1 MAQLKLEVIIENAQ
15 AAASLGE
22 VKKQLRALKDAMLT
36 VGEDSDEFKK
46 LATAAAQLKD
56 KVGEANEKID
66 AMNPDKFKGLSQMAS
81 GAATGIQ
88 LVTSSM
94 ALLGVESED
103 AQKMMMKVQAA
114 MAFSQA
120 INDIDKVKKGFMA
133 LNDVIKAN
141 PIIAI
146 TTALIALSVAVYKV
160 WSAQQDANS
169 ELAIAT
175 REYEKQQKATAEL
188 SREYEREISLL
199 TAQGASTEEII
210 AIKRKLIEV
219 QMAEISKS
227 NAMHEKALQEI
238 DDNDNLWESLI
249 KVSAA
254 INGGTQAQ
262 INADLVI
269 AQNKK
274 ERKAEELTALE
285 EQKQALKNL
294 QNEIKIL
301 DAEEETAVKKKGEDA
316 VKLYNER
323 KAIKDQELLDDE
335 KFFNDQLLIIEAEM
349 KAAED
354 AEIARTEMLSAHD
367 QHRLAMYNA
376 DKSAKMKARAQLDA
390 AEKKSDEA
398 KLKRE
403 QMINQFRID
412 AAKSALGTIGELFK
426 DNAKVQKAVGA
437 ATTLIDTYASAQ
449 AAFRAASASPI
460 TIANPAY
467 PFIAAG
473 LAVAAG
479 LARVAAILRVDT
491 SGGSVSATSGGA
503 AGGGGGGGSLQT
515 SSQPNISSGT
525 QPTTLLT
532 EQGTVANQQTNQGNM
547 YVSVTEIRETSNTVQ
562 AIEERSRF

>member
-56 KVGEANEKID
+56 KVGEANEKIE
-66 AMNPDKFKGLSQMAS
+66 AMNPDKFKGLSTMAK

-88 LVTSSM
+88 LVTSGM

-103 AQKMMMKVQAA
+103 TQKMMMKVQAA

-120 INDIDKVKKGFMA
+120 INQIDDLKKGFKE
-133 LNDVIKAN
+133 LGDTIRAN
-141 PIIAI
+141 PIVAFAAAL
-146 TTALIALSVAVYKV
+146 TALGIALYKV

-175 REYEKQQKATAEL
+175 REYEKQQKVTAAL
-188 SREYEREISLL
+188 SREYEREIDLL

-210 AIKRKLIEV
+210 TVKRKLIET
-219 QMAEISKS
+219 QMLEISQGIT
-227 NAMHEKALQEI
+227 MHEKALQAI
-238 DDNDNLWESLI
+238 DDNDNLWESLL
-249 KVSAA
+249 KVADVVNGTNQSEAA
-254 INGGTQAQ
+254 IA
-262 INADLVI
+262 L
-269 AQNKK
+269 NKK

-285 EQKQALKNL
+285 EQKQALKDL
-294 QNEIKIL
+294 QNEILIL
-301 DAEEETAVKKKGEDA
+301 DAQEETAAKKKGEDS

-335 KFFNDQLLIIEAEM
+335 KFFNDQLAIVEAEM
-349 KAAED
+349 TAAED
-354 AEIARTEMLSAHD
+354 AEIARTDMLAAHD

-376 DKSAKMKARAQLDA
+376 DKAAKMKARAQLDA
-390 AEKKSDEA
+390 AEKKLDEA

-403 QMINQFRID
+403 QMINQFKID

-437 ATTLIDTYASAQ
+437 ATTLIDTYGAAQ

-460 TIANPAY
+460 TTVNPAY

-503 AGGGGGGGSLQT
+503 SGGGGSLQT
-515 SSQPNISSGT
+515 SSQPNISGGT

>member
-56 KVGEANEKID
+56 KVGEANEKIE

-169 ELAIAT
+169 ELTKAT
-175 REYEKQQKATAEL
+175 AAYEKQQKATAAL
-188 SREYEREISLL
+188 SREYDREISLL

-210 AIKRKLIEV
+210 AVKRKLIDV
-219 QMAEISKS
+219 QIAEANTSI
-227 NAMHEKALQEI
+227 AVHEAKLKEI
-238 DDNDNLWESLI
+238 EDNDNLWESLL
-249 KVSAA
+249 KVADVVNGTNQSEAA
-254 INGGTQAQ
+254 IA
-262 INADLVI
+262 L
-269 AQNKK
+269 NKK
-274 ERKAEELTALE
+274 ERKAEELTALN
-285 EQKQALKNL
+285 EQKEALKDL
-294 QNEIKIL
+294 QNEILIL
-301 DAEEETAVKKKGEDA
+301 DAQEETAVKKKGEDA

-354 AEIARTEMLSAHD
+354 AEIARTDMLSAHD

-376 DKSAKMKARAQLDA
+376 DALAKYKAWKKTDDKIKEE
-390 AEKKSDEA
+390 EKKA
-398 KLKRE
+398 LKRE
-403 QMINQFRID
+403 QMISQFRID

-437 ATTLIDTYASAQ
+437 ATTLIDTFIGAQKAFASQ
-449 AAFRAASASPI
+449 IIIGDPTSIGRG
-460 TIANPAY
+460 Y
-467 PFIAAG
+467 IAAG
-473 LAVAAG
+473 LAVVAG
-479 LARVAAILRVDT
+479 LARVAAILRVDS

>member
-56 KVGEANEKID
+56 KVGEANEKIE
-66 AMNPDKFKGLSQMAS
+66 AMNPDKFKGLSTMAK

-88 LVTSSM
+88 LVTSGM

-103 AQKMMMKVQAA
+103 TQKMMMKVQAA

-120 INDIDKVKKGFMA
+120 INQIDDLKKGFKE
-133 LNDVIKAN
+133 LGDTIRAN
-141 PIIAI
+141 PIVAFAAAL
-146 TTALIALSVAVYKV
+146 TALGIAMYKV
-160 WSAQQDANS
+160 WKAQQDVNS

-175 REYEKQQKATAEL
+175 REYEKQQKATAAL
-188 SREYEREISLL
+188 SREYDREISLL

-210 AIKRKLIEV
+210 TVKRKLIDV
-219 QMAEISKS
+219 QIAEANTSI
-227 NAMHEKALQEI
+227 AVHEAKLKEI
-238 DDNDNLWESLI
+238 EDNDNLWESLL
-249 KVSAA
+249 KVADVVNGTNQSEAA
-254 INGGTQAQ
+254 IA
-262 INADLVI
+262 L
-269 AQNKK
+269 NKK
-274 ERKAEELTALE
+274 ERKAEELTALN
-285 EQKQALKNL
+285 EQKEALKDL
-294 QNEIKIL
+294 QNEILIL
-301 DAEEETAVKKKGEDA
+301 DAQEETAVKKKGEDA

-335 KFFNDQLLIIEAEM
+335 KFFNDQLAIVEAEM
-349 KAAED
+349 TAAED
-354 AEIARTEMLSAHD
+354 AEIARTDMLSAHD

-376 DKSAKMKARAQLDA
+376 DKLAKWKARQALDA
-390 AEKKSDEA
+390 AEKKSDEE

-403 QMINQFRID
+403 QMINQFKID

-437 ATTLIDTYASAQ
+437 ATTLIDTYGAAQ
-449 AAFRAASASPI
+449 AAFRAAAASPI
-460 TIANPAY
+460 TVGNPAY

-479 LARVAAILRVDT
+479 LARVAAIMRVDT
-491 SGGSVSATSGGA
+491 SGGGVSASGG
-503 AGGGGGGGSLQT
+503 GGMSGGGGSLQT

>member
-1 MAQLKLEVIIENAQ
+1 MEQFGLELIIKDAQ

-56 KVGEANEKID
+56 KVGEANEKIE
-66 AMNPDKFKGLSQMAS
+66 AMNPDKFKGLSTMAK

-88 LVTSSM
+88 LVTSGM

-103 AQKMMMKVQAA
+103 TQKMMMKVQAA

-120 INDIDKVKKGFMA
+120 INQIDDLKKGFKE
-133 LNDVIKAN
+133 LGDTIRAN
-141 PIIAI
+141 PIVAFAAAL
-146 TTALIALSVAVYKV
+146 TALGIAMYKV
-160 WSAQQDANS
+160 WKAQQDVNS

-175 REYEKQQKATAEL
+175 REYEKQQKATAAL
-188 SREYEREISLL
+188 SREYDREISLL

-210 AIKRKLIEV
+210 TVKRKLIDV
-219 QMAEISKS
+219 QIAEANTSI
-227 NAMHEKALQEI
+227 AVHEAKLKEI
-238 DDNDNLWESLI
+238 EDNDNLWESLL
-249 KVSAA
+249 KVADVVNGTNQSEAA
-254 INGGTQAQ
+254 IA
-262 INADLVI
+262 L
-269 AQNKK
+269 NKK
-274 ERKAEELTALE
+274 ERKAEELTALN
-285 EQKQALKNL
+285 EQKEALKDL
-294 QNEIKIL
+294 QNEILIL
-301 DAEEETAVKKKGEDA
+301 DAQEETAVKKKGDDA

-335 KFFNDQLLIIEAEM
+335 KFFNDQLAIVEAEM
-349 KAAED
+349 TAAED
-354 AEIARTEMLSAHD
+354 AEIARTDMLSAHD

-376 DKSAKMKARAQLDA
+376 DKLAKWKARQALDA
-390 AEKKSDEA
+390 AEKKSDEE

-403 QMINQFRID
+403 QMINQFKID

-426 DNAKVQKAVGA
+426 ENANVQKAVGA
-437 ATTLIDTYASAQ
+437 ATTLIDTFIGAQKAFASQ
-449 AAFRAASASPI
+449 IIIGDPTSIVRG
-460 TIANPAY
+460 Y
-467 PFIAAG
+467 VAAG
-473 LAVAAG
+473 LAVVAG

>member
-56 KVGEANEKID
+56 KVGEANEKIE
-66 AMNPDKFKGLSQMAS
+66 AMNPDKFKGLSTMAK

-88 LVTSSM
+88 LVTSGM

-103 AQKMMMKVQAA
+103 TQKMMMKVQAA

-120 INDIDKVKKGFMA
+120 INQIDDLKKGFKE
-133 LNDVIKAN
+133 LGDTIRAN
-141 PIIAI
+141 PIVAFAAAL
-146 TTALIALSVAVYKV
+146 TALGIALYKV

-175 REYEKQQKATAEL
+175 REYEKQQKVTAAL
-188 SREYEREISLL
+188 SREYEREIDLL

-210 AIKRKLIEV
+210 TVKRKLIET
-219 QMAEISKS
+219 QMLEISQGIT
-227 NAMHEKALQEI
+227 MHEKALQAI
-238 DDNDNLWESLI
+238 DDNDNLWESLL
-249 KVSAA
+249 KVADVVNGTNQSEAA
-254 INGGTQAQ
+254 IA
-262 INADLVI
+262 L
-269 AQNKK
+269 NKK

-285 EQKQALKNL
+285 EQKQALKDL
-294 QNEIKIL
+294 QNEILIL
-301 DAEEETAVKKKGEDA
+301 DAQEETAAKKKGEDS

-335 KFFNDQLLIIEAEM
+335 KFFNDQLAIVEAEM
-349 KAAED
+349 TAAED
-354 AEIARTEMLSAHD
+354 AEIARTDMLAAHD

-376 DKSAKMKARAQLDA
+376 DKAAKMKARAQLDA
-390 AEKKSDEA
+390 AEKKLDEA

-403 QMINQFRID
+403 QMINQFKID

-437 ATTLIDTYASAQ
+437 ATTLIDTYGAAQ

-460 TIANPAY
+460 TTVNPAY

-503 AGGGGGGGSLQT
+503 SGGGGSLQT